1 MRRSFLVLSFVAVCF
16 TPASGGAQAT
26 RAVPALSVEVRA
38 AVIDSAVARLART
51 YVEADTGRMI
61 GDRIKARLAAGAYD
75 RLDNPAQFAEAV
87 TTDLRS
93 LNGDLHLSLRYTP
106 PGGGGPSGPGGP
118 GGADP
123 RLQNFGLGR
132 LEILDGNVGYLEI
145 TGFMGA
151 PGYQDAVVDAL
162 RFLARTD
169 AVIIDVRRN
178 PGGSGEMS
186 HFVFSHFLGAT
197 PVSTIRVSRRAPAPP
212 VVRQSLGEVPGPRRP
227 DVPLFVLTSRA
238 TGSAA
243 EEFSFV
249 LKNRKRATIVGT
261 RTAGAGHMVTSAP
274 VGHGFVIGLSIT
286 RVSDPETGLE
296 WEQVGVQ
303 PDRDVAADAA
313 LVEAHAEAVRAIRP
327 TVGEGGRGRALD
339 RLLAALDARRRP
351 VSVDP
356 ARLARFVGRYEGRAV
371 TLVDGR
377 LRYARREGGLAE
389 ELVPLGG
396 DRFALGAVR
405 LGFEERGGTVLV
417 TIEQPDGTQVSFPR
431 GA

>member
-1 MRRSFLVLSFVAVCF
+1 MGRSSLTPSVLLLMLPVSLL
-16 TPASGGAQAT
+16 AQA
-26 RAVPALSVEVRA
+26 APVPPRLSPDVRA

-61 GDRIKARLAAGAYD
+61 GDRLKARLAAGAYD

-303 PDRDVAADAA
+303 PDRDVAADVA
-313 LVEAHAEAVRAIRP
+313 LVEAHAEAIRAIRP

-405 LGFEERGGTVLV
+405 IGFEERGGTVLV

>member
-1 MRRSFLVLSFVAVCF
+1 MGRSSLTPSVLLLMLPVSLL
-16 TPASGGAQAT
+16 AQA
-26 RAVPALSVEVRA
+26 APVPPRLSADVRA

-106 PGGGGPSGPGGP
+106 PGGGGPSGSGGP

-286 RVSDPETGLE
+286 RVSDPETGRE

-313 LVEAHAEAVRAIRP
+313 LVEAHSEAVRAIRP

-351 VSVDP
+351 VAVDP

-405 LGFEERGGTVLV
+405 IGFEERGGTVLV

>member
-1 MRRSFLVLSFVAVCF
+1 MGRSSLTPSVLLLMLPVSLL
-16 TPASGGAQAT
+16 AQA
-26 RAVPALSVEVRA
+26 APVPPRLSAEVRA

-339 RLLAALDARRRP
+339 RLLATLDARRRP

-405 LGFEERGGTVLV
+405 IGFEERGGTVLV

>member
-1 MRRSFLVLSFVAVCF
+1 MGRSSLTPSVLLLMLPVSLL
-16 TPASGGAQAT
+16 AQA
-26 RAVPALSVEVRA
+26 APVPPRLSPDVRA

-61 GDRIKARLAAGAYD
+61 GDRLKARLAAGAYD

-405 LGFEERGGTVLV
+405 IGFEERGGTVLV